1 MKKFL
6 ITAAIAMGIAAGAQ
20 AQIISSATAIPD
32 ANVLINLNNS
42 GLDWVYAGPIG
53 PNEWGPG
60 NIQPATYR
68 AAEGWRVA
76 TAAEW
81 ATRPLWTDFIV
92 AGNPGGIGSPP
103 SGYSNHAGYIFA
115 SEYWGNFYHVDIND
129 YASGN
134 VTDGVNG
141 SVNGGVPETIYVRNT
156 LVVPEPETYAMLI
169 AGLGILGFLA
179 RRRKA

>member
-6 ITAAIAMGIAAGAQ
+6 ITAVIAMGIASGAQ
-20 AQIISSATAIPD
+20 AQIISSATVIPD

-53 PNEWGPG
+53 PDEWGPG

-76 TAAEW
+76 TANEW
-81 ATRPLWTDFIV
+81 AMRPLWTDFIV

-103 SGYSNHAGYIFA
+103 AGYSNHAGYIFA

-129 YASGN
+129 YANGY

-141 SVNGGVPETIYVRNT
+141 GPIGGVPETIYVRNT
-156 LVVPEPETYAMLI
+156 LVVPEPETYGMLI
-169 AGLGILGFLA
+169 AGLGILSFLA